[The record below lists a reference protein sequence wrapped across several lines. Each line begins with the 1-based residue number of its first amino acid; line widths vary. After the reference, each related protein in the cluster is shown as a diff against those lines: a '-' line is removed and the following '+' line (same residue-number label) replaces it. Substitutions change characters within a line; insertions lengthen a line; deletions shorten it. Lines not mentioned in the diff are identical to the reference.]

1 MDSWTPV
8 IGETLLLKREP
19 TNPRDKNAVA
29 LYKDD
34 AVVGHV
40 PYNLAPYLSRFLARD
55 VNKATVCRGDWGK
68 GQLKLNGIWV
78 GDTVCIQN
86 L

>member
-1 MDSWTPV
+1 MVSQPSSSTSGHGNLHCLEIQSFVRGYHAYMDSWTPV

-40 PYNLAPYLSRFLARD
+40 YRIIWHLTCRD
-55 VNKATVCRGDWGK
+55 FW
-68 GQLKLNGIWV
+68 QEM
-78 GDTVCIQN
+78 
-86 L
+86 

>member
-8 IGETLLLKREP
+8 IGKTLLLIKRVA

-34 AVVGHV
+34 TIVGHV
-40 PYNLAPYLSRFLARD
+40 LYNLAPYLSKFLARD
-55 VNKATVCRGDWGK
+55 INKAFAEVTGESLGSTEKQDMG
-68 GQLKLNGIWV
+68 
-78 GDTVCIQN
+78 
-86 L
+86 